1 MIAPMLRTLI
11 IAAGLALVA
20 SVAHADPCK
29 FIPDAGPMPAAT
41 RPGNIITGP
50 VVYVG
55 DGDSICVSIGQ
66 GPRSWVEIRIADFY
80 APELREPGGEQ
91 AKAAMT
97 RIAMG
102 RTVRCATGRRTY
114 DRVVATCTL
123 NGTSLGSL
131 MRRAGVREGG
141 RGRR

>member
-1 MIAPMLRTLI
+1 MLRTLI

-29 FIPDAGPMPAAT
+29 AIPDVGPTPAAA
-41 RPGNIITGP
+41 RPGKIITGP
-50 VVYVG
+50 VVYVADG
-55 DGDSICVSIGQ
+55 DGICVAIGQ
-66 GPRSWVEIRIADFY
+66 GPQNWVEIRIADFY

-91 AKAAMT
+91 AKAAME

-102 RTVRCATGRRTY
+102 RTVRCVTGRRSY

-123 NGTSLGSL
+123 NGVSVGSL
-131 MRRAGVREGG
+131 MRRAGIREGG
-141 RGRR
+141 RGR